1 MKHFFLPAGPV
12 LALMAACSSTPDAP
26 GADYALPV
34 IEAEAETGGREGSN
48 YHLLMAEIALQREEY
63 AVAADEYYRA
73 SRNSADPELLGRSAG
88 VIFDYGNQEQ
98 ALEII
103 RRWAAVAPEDPDP
116 RRMLVQ
122 SYLRLGDPDGAAY
135 HLDPLYDLAAADHPE
150 GFVTL
155 LPLFLEA
162 RDPDVA
168 VTAMRQVADGRA
180 GNESARYAVAYLAL
194 RADAADM
201 AVDYAGQAAELAP
214 EWQDAA
220 VLYARSLV
228 AAGRPDDALDYLAGR
243 LDANSPR
250 LRMERAVILMA
261 AGRIDEARE
270 ELLALKDAEATRPGV
285 LRSLGYLE
293 YHAGNLDQAE
303 EHFVELMSTGR
314 YMDEALFYLASIA
327 EQQGDVDTAM
337 RFYGRVTTGDN
348 AVTAQVRLALLL
360 YNLGETEAALRHLED
375 FSRMAPWAESELVQA
390 RGELMNRMGDFD
402 GALALY
408 DEYLQRHPE
417 DDDLRYAR
425 AFLYERL
432 DRVDEAV
439 AELEALVARRPEDPV
454 ALNALGYTL
463 ADRTDRH
470 REAYDYIEKA
480 LERAPDNAA
489 IIDSMGWVLHKL
501 GRNEEAL
508 AYLERAWELIR
519 DPEVAAHIGDVL
531 WALGRREEA
540 KTFIAEAMTLFPD
553 DEKLIATA
561 ARLLE

>member
-1 MKHFFLPAGPV
+1 MKRSRLSTG
-12 LALMAACSSTPDAP
+12 LAVALLAACASAPEETTPD
-26 GADYALPV
+26 YSLPV
-34 IEAEAETGGREGSN
+34 IETSEADSEAAN
-48 YHLLMAEIALQREEY
+48 YHLLMAEIAIQREEY
-63 AVAADEYYRA
+63 ALAAGEYYEA
-73 SRNSADPELLGRSAG
+73 AKESGDAELLGRSAG
-88 VIFDYGNQEQ
+88 VIFDYGNQDQ
-98 ALEII
+98 ALEIA
-103 RRWAAVAPEDPDP
+103 RRWAAVEPENPDP

-122 SYLRLGDPDGAAY
+122 IYLRQGDPDGAAF
-135 HLDPLYDLAAADHPE
+135 HLDALYELTGADHPE

-155 LPLFLEA
+155 LPLFLDA
-162 RDPDVA
+162 RDPEVA
-168 VTAMRQVADGRA
+168 VDAMKEVADGRA
-180 GNESARYAVAYLAL
+180 GNESAQYAVAYLAL
-194 RADAADM
+194 RADQTELAVGYAETAAT
-201 AVDYAGQAAELAP
+201 LAP

-228 AAGRPDDALDYLAGR
+228 AADRPDEALDYLASR

-261 AGRIDEARE
+261 AGRVDEARD

-293 YHAGNLDQAE
+293 YHAGNLDAAE
-303 EHFVELMSTGR
+303 DHFVELMSTGR

-337 RFYGRVTTGDN
+337 RFYGRVTSGDN

-360 YNLGETEAALRHLED
+360 YNMGETEAALRHLED

-402 GALALY
+402 GSLALY
-408 DEYLQRHPE
+408 DEYLERHPE

-439 AELEALVARRPEDPV
+439 AELESLVALRPEDPV

-470 REAYDYIEKA
+470 QEAYGYIEKA
-480 LERAPDNAA
+480 LELAPDNAA

-508 AYLERAWELIR
+508 GYLERAWEESR

-540 KTFIAEAMTLFPD
+540 RNFVANAMTIFPD
-553 DEKLIATA
+553 DEKLIAAA

>member
-1 MKHFFLPAGPV
+1 MKQFLLLAGPALV
-12 LALMAACSSTPDAP
+12 LMAACSSAP
-26 GADYALPV
+26 EAPAVNYSLPV
-34 IEAEAETGGREGSN
+34 IEAEAGDREGSN

-73 SRNSADPELLGRSAG
+73 SRNSGDPELLGRSAG
-88 VIFDYGNQEQ
+88 VIFDYGSQDQ
-98 ALEII
+98 ALEIV
-103 RRWAAVAPEDPDP
+103 RRWAAVEPENPDP

-122 SYLRLGDPDGAAY
+122 SYLRQGDPDGAAY
-135 HLDPLYDLAAADHPE
+135 HLNPLYDLAASDHPE

-155 LPLFLEA
+155 LPLFLDA
-162 RDPDVA
+162 RDPEVA
-168 VTAMRQVADGRA
+168 VRAMRQVADGRS
-180 GNESARYAVAYLAL
+180 GNESAQYAVAYLAL
-194 RADAADM
+194 RADDPDM
-201 AVDYAGQAAELAP
+201 AVDYAGRASELAP

-228 AAGRPDDALDYLAGR
+228 AADRADEALDYLAGR

-293 YHAGNLDQAE
+293 YHAGNLEQAE

-360 YNLGETEAALRHLED
+360 YNLGETEAALRHLQD

-402 GALALY
+402 GALNLY
-408 DEYLQRHPE
+408 DEYLERHPE

-439 AELEALVARRPEDPV
+439 AELEALVSRRPEDPV

-463 ADRTDRH
+463 ADRTERH
-470 REAYDYIEKA
+470 GEAYDYIEKA

-508 AYLERAWELIR
+508 GYLERAWEMIR

-540 KTFIAEAMTLFPD
+540 RTFIAEAMTLFPD
-553 DEKLIATA
+553 DEKLIAAA

>member
-1 MKHFFLPAGPV
+1 MKQFLLLAGPALV
-12 LALMAACSSTPDAP
+12 LMAACSSAP
-26 GADYALPV
+26 EAPAVDYSLPV
-34 IEAEAETGGREGSN
+34 IEAEAGDREGSN

-73 SRNSADPELLGRSAG
+73 SRNSGDPELLGRSAG
-88 VIFDYGNQEQ
+88 VIFDYGSQDQ
-98 ALEII
+98 ALEIV
-103 RRWAAVAPEDPDP
+103 RRWAAVEPENPDP

-122 SYLRLGDPDGAAY
+122 SYLRQGDPDGAAY
-135 HLDPLYDLAAADHPE
+135 HLNPLYDLAASDHPE

-155 LPLFLEA
+155 LPLFLDA
-162 RDPDVA
+162 RDPEVA
-168 VTAMRQVADGRA
+168 VRAMRQVADGRS
-180 GNESARYAVAYLAL
+180 GNESAQYAVAYLAL
-194 RADAADM
+194 RADDPDM
-201 AVDYAGQAAELAP
+201 AVDYAGRASELAP

-228 AAGRPDDALDYLAGR
+228 AADRADEALDYLAGR

-293 YHAGNLDQAE
+293 YHAGNLEQAE

-360 YNLGETEAALRHLED
+360 YNLGETEAALRHLQD

-402 GALALY
+402 GALNLY
-408 DEYLQRHPE
+408 DEYLERHPE

-439 AELEALVARRPEDPV
+439 AELEALVSRRPEDPV

-463 ADRTDRH
+463 ADRTERH
-470 REAYDYIEKA
+470 GEAYDYIEKA

-508 AYLERAWELIR
+508 GYLERAWEMIR

-540 KTFIAEAMTLFPD
+540 RTFIAEAMTLFPD
-553 DEKLIATA
+553 DEKLIAAA

>member
-1 MKHFFLPAGPV
+1 MKHFLLPAGPALV
-12 LALMAACSSTPDAP
+12 LMAACSSAPETPAV
-26 GADYALPV
+26 DYSLPV
-34 IEAEAETGGREGSN
+34 IEAEAADREGSN

-73 SRNSADPELLGRSAG
+73 SRDSADPELLGRSAG
-88 VIFDYGNQEQ
+88 VIFDYGSQDQ

-103 RRWAAVAPEDPDP
+103 RRWAAVEPQNPDP

-122 SYLRLGDPDGAAY
+122 SYLRQGDPDGAAY

-155 LPLFLEA
+155 LPLFLDA
-162 RDPDVA
+162 RDPEVA
-168 VTAMRQVADGRA
+168 VRAMRRVADGRT
-180 GNESARYAVAYLAL
+180 GNESAQYAVAYLAL
-194 RADAADM
+194 RADDADM
-201 AVDYAGQAAELAP
+201 AVDYAGRAAELAP

-228 AAGRPDDALDYLAGR
+228 AAERADEALDYLAGR

-360 YNLGETEAALRHLED
+360 YNMGEAEAALRHLQD

-408 DEYLQRHPE
+408 EEYLQRHPE

-470 REAYDYIEKA
+470 GEAYDYIEKA

-501 GRNEEAL
+501 GRDEEAL
-508 AYLERAWELIR
+508 GYLERAWELIR

-540 KTFIAEAMTLFPD
+540 RTFIAEAMTLFPD
-553 DEKLIATA
+553 DEKLIAAA

>member
-1 MKHFFLPAGPV
+1 MKQFLLLAGPALV
-12 LALMAACSSTPDAP
+12 LMAACSSAP
-26 GADYALPV
+26 EAPAVDYSLPV
-34 IEAEAETGGREGSN
+34 IEAEAGDREGSN

-73 SRNSADPELLGRSAG
+73 SRNSGDPELLGRSAG
-88 VIFDYGNQEQ
+88 VIFDYGSQDQ
-98 ALEII
+98 ALEIV
-103 RRWAAVAPEDPDP
+103 RRWAAVEPENPDP

-122 SYLRLGDPDGAAY
+122 SYLRQGDPDGAAY
-135 HLDPLYDLAAADHPE
+135 HLNPLYDLAASDHPE

-155 LPLFLEA
+155 LPLFLDA
-162 RDPDVA
+162 RDPEVA
-168 VTAMRQVADGRA
+168 VRAMRQVADGRS
-180 GNESARYAVAYLAL
+180 GNESAQYAVAYLAL
-194 RADAADM
+194 RADDPGM
-201 AVDYAGQAAELAP
+201 AVDYAGRASELAP

-228 AAGRPDDALDYLAGR
+228 AADRADEALDYLAGR

-270 ELLALKDAEATRPGV
+270 DLLALKDAEATRPGV

-293 YHAGNLDQAE
+293 YHAGNLEQAE

-360 YNLGETEAALRHLED
+360 YNLGETEAALRHLQD

-402 GALALY
+402 GALNLY
-408 DEYLQRHPE
+408 DEYLERHPE

-439 AELEALVARRPEDPV
+439 AELEALVSRRPEDPV

-463 ADRTDRH
+463 ADRTERH
-470 REAYDYIEKA
+470 GEAYDYIEKA

-508 AYLERAWELIR
+508 GYLERAWEMIR

-540 KTFIAEAMTLFPD
+540 RTFIAEAMTLFPD
-553 DEKLIATA
+553 DEKLIAAA

>member
-1 MKHFFLPAGPV
+1 MKQFSFLAGPA
-12 LALMAACSSTPDAP
+12 LALLAACSSTPETPA
-26 GADYALPV
+26 ADYSLPV
-34 IEAEAETGGREGSN
+34 IESEAADREGNN

-88 VIFDYGNQEQ
+88 VIFDYGNQDQ

-103 RRWAAVAPEDPDP
+103 RRWAAVEPENPDP

-122 SYLRLGDPDGAAY
+122 SYLRQGDPEGAAY
-135 HLDPLYDLAAADHPE
+135 HLNPLYDLAASDHPE

-155 LPLFLEA
+155 LPLFLDA
-162 RDPDVA
+162 RDPEVA
-168 VTAMRQVADGRA
+168 VRAMRQVADGRS
-180 GNESARYAVAYLAL
+180 GNESAQYAVAYLAL
-194 RADAADM
+194 RANDAAM
-201 AVDYAGQAAELAP
+201 AVDYSGRAAELAP

-228 AAGRPDDALDYLAGR
+228 AADRADEALDYLAGR

-293 YHAGNLDQAE
+293 YHAGNLEQAE

-360 YNLGETEAALRHLED
+360 YNMGEAEAALRHLQD

-402 GALALY
+402 GALSLY
-408 DEYLQRHPE
+408 DEYLLRHPE

-432 DRVDEAV
+432 DRGAGSPRGEASGGSRGPECPRLH
-439 AELEALVARRPEDPV
+439 AGRP
-454 ALNALGYTL
+454 
-463 ADRTDRH
+463 H
-470 REAYDYIEKA
+470 RPSPRS
-480 LERAPDNAA
+480 LR
-489 IIDSMGWVLHKL
+489 LHRK
-501 GRNEEAL
+501 G
-508 AYLERAWELIR
+508 
-519 DPEVAAHIGDVL
+519 P
-531 WALGRREEA
+531 
-540 KTFIAEAMTLFPD
+540 
-553 DEKLIATA
+553 
-561 ARLLE
+561 